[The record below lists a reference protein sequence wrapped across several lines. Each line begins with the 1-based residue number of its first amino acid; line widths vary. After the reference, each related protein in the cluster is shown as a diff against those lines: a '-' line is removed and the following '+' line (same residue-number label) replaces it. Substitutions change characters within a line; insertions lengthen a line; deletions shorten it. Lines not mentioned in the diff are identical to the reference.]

1 MTKKQKM
8 PKIPYSFK
16 NEVQNGQYVLTLSGV
31 IRKKL
36 YEDDEAIDAKS
47 IREMLDDVTNDVLI
61 RLNSGGGDVFEGIEI
76 YNYLKKH
83 TSHITVEVTGYA
95 ASAAT
100 FILSGAD
107 KVIMNTGTSVM
118 IHEASTYAWGNKQ
131 EIQKTLNALETI
143 DGSIISIYSER
154 TNQSKEQLETWMK
167 EETWFTAEEAVQ
179 YGFADEIADEEE
191 ELEPEN
197 DDIAAIVQRAVAVAL
212 AEHQPAQPK
221 AEEPQEPKQ
230 QQKKSLLGKLIKGD
244 V

>member
-8 PKIPYSFK
+8 PKIPYNFK
-16 NEVQNGQYVLTLSGV
+16 NEVQNGQHVLTLSGI
-31 IRKKL
+31 IRKKW
-36 YEDDEAIDAKS
+36 YEGDEAIDAKS
-47 IREMLDDVTNDVLI
+47 IRETLDDVTEDVLI

-83 TSHITVEVTGYA
+83 TSNIAVEVTGYA

-131 EIQKTLNALETI
+131 EIKKTLNALETI
-143 DGSIISIYSER
+143 DESILSIYSEK
-154 TNQSKEQLETWMK
+154 TGQSKEQLETWMS

-179 YGFADEIADEEE
+179 YGFADEVAIKEE
-191 ELEPEN
+191 ELEPEE
-197 DDIAAIVQRAVAVAL
+197 DIAAIVQRAVAVAL

-221 AEEPQEPKQ
+221 VEETQEPKQ